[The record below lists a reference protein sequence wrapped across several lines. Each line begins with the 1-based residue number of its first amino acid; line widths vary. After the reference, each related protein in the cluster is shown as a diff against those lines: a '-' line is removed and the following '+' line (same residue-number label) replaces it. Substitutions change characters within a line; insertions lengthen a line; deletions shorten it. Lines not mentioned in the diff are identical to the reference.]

1 VEATH
6 NCQAAGMGEP
16 LCSFL
21 GHVVVDQVVTAKA
34 GGRAVAAKDKGVR
47 GEPLPRPRRTKPKL
61 L

>member
-1 VEATH
+1 
-6 NCQAAGMGEP
+6 MGEP